1 MTAAP
6 LIFGEVLFDC
16 FPDGREIP
24 GGAPFNVAWNLRAL
38 GMNPL
43 FISRVGA
50 DARGEEIIRH
60 MNAWS
65 MTTRCLQ
72 TDPARPTGKV
82 LVTLQNGEPHFDIL
96 PDQAYDHID
105 SCAPAAVDAAPFLY
119 HGSLA
124 LRSQANRD
132 ALAELKKHSPCPV
145 FIDVNL
151 RDPWWSRDQVLSL
164 LKDAECLKLNEQE
177 LAILFPGEAEETGSW
192 KEILDRFRLKGL
204 FVTRGSRGAT
214 AVTPD
219 GGTCSVAPAGSV
231 EVVDT
236 VGAGD
241 AFSSVLLIG
250 LAENWPMPLIM
261 ERAQD
266 FASGVVSLQG
276 ATTRDRDF
284 YLTYATKWNLP

>member
-1 MTAAP
+1 MTGIG

-16 FPDGREIP
+16 FPDGREVP

-38 GMNPL
+38 GMDPL

-50 DARGEEIIRH
+50 DARGEEIIRD
-60 MNAWS
+60 MKEWS
-65 MTTRCLQ
+65 MTARCLQ
-72 TDPARPTGKV
+72 TDPVRPTGRV
-82 LVTLQNGEPHFDIL
+82 LVTLRDGEPHFDIL
-96 PDQAYDHID
+96 PDQAFDHIE
-105 SCAPAAVDAAPFLY
+105 AVLPATPDAAAFLY

-132 ALAELKKHSPCPV
+132 TLAELKKRHPCPV

-151 RDPWWSRDQVLSL
+151 RDPWWNRDHILSL
-164 LKDAECLKLNEQE
+164 LEDADWLKLNEQE
-177 LAILFPGEAEETGSW
+177 MAILFPGEAGKTGRW
-192 KEILDRFRLKGL
+192 NAILDRFRLKGL

-219 GGTCSVAPAGSV
+219 DGTCSVAPAGSAR
-231 EVVDT
+231 VVDT

-241 AFSSVLLIG
+241 AFSSVLLMG
-250 LAENWPMPLIM
+250 LAGNWPMPVIM

-284 YLTYATKWNLP
+284 YSNYAITWNRP